1 MVRRTDKKRSKQS
14 MANRIEELRQKRLQ
28 FLFHLYKT
36 VGGQRFAITNM
47 WELGEEL
54 GFSKEEVN
62 QLVDYLA
69 ADHLLKHMTFGG
81 GISITHAGVVAV
93 EDSYAELKELMQQV
107 SVKEQVVQVPQE
119 PRVAGGSQEGTAVR
133 ILFLGANPEDA
144 DRLRLEAEI
153 REIDQALRQSDFRDR
168 FDIRQHWAVRV
179 SDVQELFLR
188 HQPDIVHFSGHGS
201 ASNEIV
207 LEDQAGNCQ
216 PVPVRALKG
225 LFSVLKDN
233 IRCVVLNACYSEQ
246 QAEAIAEHIDCVVGM
261 SKAIGDAAAISFSA
275 AFYRALGYARDVQT
289 AFDLGCLKIDL
300 ESLDDQDV
308 PRLLARRVSPAE
320 IVFA

>member
-1 MVRRTDKKRSKQS
+1 
-14 MANRIEELRQKRLQ
+14 
-28 FLFHLYKT
+28 
-36 VGGQRFAITNM
+36 M

-54 GFSKEEVN
+54 GFSKEEIN
-62 QLVDYLA
+62 QIVDYLA
-69 ADHLLKHMTFGG
+69 ADRLLKHMTFGG
-81 GISITHAGVVAV
+81 GISITHAGVVTV
-93 EDSYAELKELMQQV
+93 EDSYAELKELMQQA
-107 SVKEQVVQVPQE
+107 SVKEQVVQVPEE
-119 PRVAGGSQEGTAVR
+119 PRVARGSQEGTPVR
-133 ILFLGANPEDA
+133 ILFLAANPPEDT
-144 DRLRLEAEI
+144 DRLRLGAEI

-168 FDIRQHWAVRV
+168 FDVRPHWAVRA

-207 LEDQAGNCQ
+207 LEDQAGNSQ
-216 PVPVRALKG
+216 PVPVRTLKG

-289 AFDLGCLKIDL
+289 AFDLGCLQIDL

-308 PRLLARRVSPAE
+308 PRLLAKRVSPTK